1 MIHFTIRKRLAINNL
16 LYICDVT
23 TKKSRLKKL
32 LKGVVVSSM
41 ATLVNTYGAEAIP
54 TCQFSDNPSD
64 DAADEYSKP
73 SKDGNIKMLLHL
85 NSDDPYALAGH

>member
-1 MIHFTIRKRLAINNL
+1 
-16 LYICDVT
+16 
-23 TKKSRLKKL
+23 
-32 LKGVVVSSM
+32 M
-41 ATLVNTYGAEAIP
+41 ATLVNTYRAEAIP

-64 DAADEYSKP
+64 DAADEYSKL